1 MRPLYIISLIL
12 ITLVSSCTYG
22 YSAATDV
29 TYSRSYAY
37 KPHNRTVEI
46 YFGDNKPSQEYR
58 SIGLIEV
65 QGGKYFS
72 MDALVAKLR
81 RQAQAI
87 GADAV
92 IDIRKS
98 YTQRERGSL
107 LDALTEEKPEIYT
120 APVITGIAI
129 KYIQP

>member
-1 MRPLYIISLIL
+1 MRPLYIINLIL
-12 ITLVSSCTYG
+12 IALVSSCTYG
-22 YSAATDV
+22 YSASTDV

-46 YFGDNKPSQEYR
+46 YFGDNKPSRAYR
-58 SIGLIEV
+58 QVGLIEV
-65 QGGKYFS
+65 QGGQYYS

-92 IDIRKS
+92 MDIRKS
-98 YTQRERGSL
+98 STQRERGSL
-107 LDALTEEKPEIYT
+107 LDALTDEKPEIYT

>member
-1 MRPLYIISLIL
+1 MRSIFTVTLSL
-12 ITLVSSCTYG
+12 ITLISSCTYG
-22 YSAATDV
+22 YSAVTDV

-46 YFGDNKPSQEYR
+46 YFGEQKPSRTYR
-58 SIGLIEV
+58 QIGLIEV
-65 QGGKYFS
+65 QGGKYYS
-72 MDALVAKLR
+72 MDALVAKMR
-81 RQAQAI
+81 KQAQAI

-98 YTQRERGSL
+98 STERERGSL
-107 LDALTEEKPEIYT
+107 LDALDDEEPEIYT

>member
-107 LDALTEEKPEIYT
+107 LDALTDEKPEIYT

-129 KYIQP
+129 KYIQR